1 MTSEQLI
8 KEWLD
13 SHKYVYYNKDC
24 SFDSVTLDGNFN
36 LLDLLNRFIDQEIE
50 RKNGMKKK
58 LPKIKEFPEKYKDN
72 MEINSETIPIAMHNA
87 IAMNYIGSFEYGY
100 NQATTIKDKFNEICS
115 YQSSNFKEWFGDIKY
130 VGENHE
136 LFSKKLG
143 TSMNNE
149 EILNT
154 LKPEP
159 VLLGNVFNHVKTMN
173 RDIYAIFYCK
183 DKNGVLRAVRVHWYF
198 DGWLVDADSVENP
211 FRWRDGSQVFSRN
224 FGTLSLEDR
233 VKALEDKLQKIK
245 ELI

>member
-1 MTSEQLI
+1 M
-8 KEWLD
+8 
-13 SHKYVYYNKDC
+13 
-24 SFDSVTLDGNFN
+24 
-36 LLDLLNRFIDQEIE
+36 
-50 RKNGMKKK
+50 
-58 LPKIKEFPEKYKDN
+58 
-72 MEINSETIPIAMHNA
+72 
-87 IAMNYIGSFEYGY
+87 
-100 NQATTIKDKFNEICS
+100 TIKDKFNEICS

-130 VGENHE
+130 VDKKHE

-183 DKNGVLRAVRVHWYF
+183 DKNGVLRAVRVHWYV